1 VILVYP
7 NAVPGPPPGAQDQSV
22 VIERVR
28 AAADGVAE
36 LDQLPVA
43 EHVARFDAVHA
54 ALTDA
59 LSSIDKV

>member
-1 VILVYP
+1 MGVYP
-7 NAVPGPPPGAQDQSV
+7 NAVPGPPPGTPDPAT
-22 VIERVR
+22 VIDRVR

-36 LDQLPVA
+36 LDDLPVA

-59 LSSIDKV
+59 LSSVDKV